1 MERLIRLV
9 ALGRKNFLFAGS
21 DAGAERA
28 AIAYT
33 VLATCTLHELDPWA
47 YVKDVLEKIA
57 GDWPQGEIDRL
68 LPDRWAEEHPDALR
82 CSRPA

>member
-1 MERLIRLV
+1 MT
-9 ALGRKNFLFAGS
+9 RKNFLFAGS

-28 AIAYT
+28 AVAYT

-57 GDWPQGEIDRL
+57 GDWPHRELDRL
-68 LPDRWAEEHPDALR
+68 LPDRWAAEHPDALR
-82 CSRPA
+82 RHRPA

>member
-1 MERLIRLV
+1 V
-9 ALGRKNFLFAGS
+9 ALGRKNYLFAGS

-28 AIAYT
+28 AVAYT
-33 VLATCTLHELDPWA
+33 ILATCTLHELDPWA

-57 GDWPQGEIDRL
+57 GDWSQRELDRL

-82 CSRPA
+82 RQRPA